1 MIWKNFVVLKLK
13 NKKIELCGVWFFLC
27 GLGKNILNK
36 IMIGKFK
43 NRLKSFYFY
52 GNIKILFLLYFRYF
66 LCY

>member
-27 GLGKNILNK
+27 VLGKNILNK

-43 NRLKSFYFY
+43 NRLKSC
-52 GNIKILFLLYFRYF
+52 LFLWKY
-66 LCY
+66 